1 LSSLRRMIEIGSPA
15 PQFTLPDQ
23 DGNSVSLGDYAGKT
37 VVLYFY
43 PKAST
48 SGCTVQA
55 CGVRDHLPNYA
66 EAGAVVVGVSPD
78 PVKAIKRFAENESLD
93 FTLLADEDHAV
104 CEAYGVWAE
113 KSMYGR
119 RFFGALRATFIIGP
133 DGIVAHVIPRVTPR
147 THDDEV
153 LAVLEQLAAA

>member
-1 LSSLRRMIEIGSPA
+1 MIETGAKA
-15 PQFTLPDQ
+15 PEFTLPDQ
-23 DGNSVSLGDYAGKT
+23 DGTPVSLGDFAGKT

-43 PKAST
+43 PKADT
-48 SGCTVQA
+48 PGCTTQA

-66 EAGAVVVGVSPD
+66 EAGAVVLGVSPD
-78 PVKAIKRFAENESLD
+78 PVKAVRRFVDRHGLD

-104 CEAYGVWAE
+104 CESYGVWAE

-119 RFFGALRATFIIGP
+119 TYWGALRATFVIDASGT
-133 DGIVAHVIPRVTPR
+133 VVHVIPRVTPR